1 MTDARVNLW
10 GRTIGAVTWDQE
22 RSLGYFQFTPEFSRS
37 GIEVAPL
44 SMPLRQDTCSFP
56 ALPRET
62 FLGLPGLLV
71 DSLPDKYGHRLIDA
85 WLAAQGRTPQSFNP
99 VERLCYVGKRG
110 MGALEFSPTVRGTQ
124 VQHKARLE
132 VSRLVALANR
142 VLAQRESLDGAF
154 DGENNQEMIEEIL
167 RVGASAGGARAK
179 ALLAWN
185 PTTNEFKSGQLG
197 LDPGYQHW
205 LMKFDGVAGN
215 RDKETADP
223 EGYGLIEYAYSRM
236 AKKAG
241 VEMTDCRLH
250 HEGGRSHFM
259 TRRFDRTDSGVKM
272 HMQTLAAM
280 AHYDYND
287 PLSYSYEQA
296 VQVMRRLDLPLVQIE
311 QQFRRA
317 VFNVVARNQD
327 DHVKNIAF
335 LMNKKGEWHLSPAY
349 DVIYAWNPGGDWTGK
364 HQMSINGKRD
374 GFVRDDILSFAQHAD
389 IKTAKATEIIDE
401 VVEAVRQWPEFAE
414 QAGVEPGR
422 VSAIGKAH
430 RLNL

>member
-1 MTDARVNLW
+1 MTDARVQLW
-10 GRTIGAVTWDQE
+10 GRTIGAVSWDQE
-22 RSLGYFQFTPEFSRS
+22 RSLGYFQYTPEFARS
-37 GIEVAPL
+37 GIQVAPL
-44 SMPLRQDTCSFP
+44 SMPLRQDTYSFP
-56 ALPRET
+56 ALPKET

-124 VQHKARLE
+124 VQRKERLE
-132 VSRLVALANR
+132 VSRLVELANR
-142 VLAQRESLDGAF
+142 VLAERESLDGAF
-154 DGENNQEMIEEIL
+154 DGENDQAMIEEIL

-197 LDPGYQHW
+197 LEPGYQHW

-223 EGYGLIEYAYSRM
+223 EGYGLIEYAYSQM

-259 TRRFDRTDSGVKM
+259 TRRFDRTDSGDKI

-287 PLSYSYEQA
+287 PLSYAYEQA
-296 VQVMRRLDLPLVQIE
+296 IQVMRRLNLPLIQIE
-311 QQFRRA
+311 EQFRRT

-335 LMNKKGEWHLSPAY
+335 LMNKKGEWCLSPAY

-374 GFVRDDILSFAQHAD
+374 GFTREDILSLAHYAD

-401 VVEAVRQWPEFAE
+401 VVEAVSQWPTFAE
-414 QAGVEPGR
+414 DVGLQPDR
-422 VSAIGKAH
+422 ISAIGKAH
-430 RLNL
+430 RLSL